1 MPRIERK
8 IEVESSPESIFNI
21 VMDVGVISRWNPAV
35 DDAEVETDKMLLK
48 TNLGNLNV
56 INIENVENKSLTLQL
71 EKGNINSI
79 GYILTSKK
87 EKTEVMLWSEFNDKK
102 YTKTYKNV
110 GDLVL
115 RGLKRYSEFIEEG
128 GNPEDFDKKQLV
140 VSP

>member
-21 VMDVGVISRWNPAV
+21 VMDADIISRWNPAV
-35 DDAEVETDKMLLK
+35 DDSEVETDKMLLK

-71 EKGNINSI
+71 EEGNINSI

-87 EKTEVMLWSEFNDKK
+87 EKTVVMLWSEFNDKK

-140 VSP
+140 VAT

>member
-21 VMDVGVISRWNPAV
+21 VMDTDIISRWNPAV
-35 DDAEVETDKMLLK
+35 DDAEVSTDNILLK
-48 TNLGNLNV
+48 TNLGSLNV
-56 INIENVENKSLTLQL
+56 INTESIENESLVIQI
-71 EKGNINSI
+71 EGGNINSI
-79 GYILTSKK
+79 GYSLTPKK
-87 EKTEVMLWSEFNDKK
+87 DKTEVRLWSEFNDKK

-140 VSP
+140 VAP